1 MMNNIP
7 TVRFFCDGCGS
18 WEDIEMI
25 QISKNEPRLYRVPF
39 GWEFDW
45 HELEDGICCDNCWI
59 EGDTPS
65 ETLSAAERNPSLCK

>member
-1 MMNNIP
+1 
-7 TVRFFCDGCGS
+7 
-18 WEDIEMI
+18 
-25 QISKNEPRLYRVPF
+25 VPF